1 MVILLKTQE
10 TSLYPAL
17 HSEFNIKV
25 QNNIYT
31 ALNTNNKN
39 VFGISHSNAPKQYL
53 VVLPKFCIA
62 IIININTDKN
72 K

>member
-1 MVILLKTQE
+1 M
-10 TSLYPAL
+10 
-17 HSEFNIKV
+17 KV
-25 QNNIYT
+25 QNNIYI
-31 ALNTNNKN
+31 ALNTNIKN